1 MGGGSGRGPRTY
13 LVLAQNNAELRATGG
28 IPTAWATLTV
38 DTGKI
43 SMSTFG
49 DPPRNGLFSQ
59 DEAASVLTAE
69 ERNLFS
75 TKMATD
81 YPDINFTPDFPASLI
96 SRVSGIE
103 PVMTMWMASSA
114 WTRCSCSGY

>member
-1 MGGGSGRGPRTY
+1 MEVLAAEAPRTY

-49 DPPRNGLFSQ
+49 DPPRN
-59 DEAASVLTAE
+59 VC
-69 ERNLFS
+69 
-75 TKMATD
+75 
-81 YPDINFTPDFPASLI
+81 
-96 SRVSGIE
+96 
-103 PVMTMWMASSA
+103 SA
-114 WTRCSCSGY
+114 RMKPRAY